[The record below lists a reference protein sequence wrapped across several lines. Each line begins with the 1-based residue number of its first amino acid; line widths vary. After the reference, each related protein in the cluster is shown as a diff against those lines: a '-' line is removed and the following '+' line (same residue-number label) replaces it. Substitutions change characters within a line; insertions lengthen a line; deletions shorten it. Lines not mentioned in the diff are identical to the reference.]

1 MQSHKLEHG
10 KLSKIKKNGGWRW
23 HRTQSGL
30 KTHCGID
37 LWSEKR
43 HKLSLGTRRAAACG
57 CHRGRRRLTDK
68 VSPYIIRA
76 SHFVPLL
83 AAPAKRRCLW
93 SGLRDK
99 WLSGSAF
106 LLVACCRLRLSL
118 LLLSLCLGRRSRVT
132 DSRSVCYS
140 DERGVML
147 CLLFTCLCLYVHEQ
161 DNNSKCC

>member
-83 AAPAKRRCLW
+83 AAPTKRRCLW
-93 SGLRDK
+93 SG
-99 WLSGSAF
+99 LSGSAF

-118 LLLSLCLGRRSRVT
+118 LLLRTAGLFVTLTREESCYACCLPVSVCMYMSRIIIQNVVNEYGCNFLGR
-132 DSRSVCYS
+132 
-140 DERGVML
+140 
-147 CLLFTCLCLYVHEQ
+147 
-161 DNNSKCC
+161 